1 MPLVTSRKQLPKRP
15 KNSVFPKDIKP
26 ATREAFISSPPTKY
40 TKENRLKINQYIS
53 KVSRYRRRLPT
64 ISGLANYLDVREITL
79 HEWAKKYPI
88 VSSTLDK
95 IRTLQKEKLLSDG
108 FYKGKKVNANMAI
121 FLLKAN
127 HKLSEGETTSTKIMI
142 INKDGNFIAK
152 G

>member
-1 MPLVTSRKQLPKRP
+1 MI
-15 KNSVFPKDIKP
+15 KNSIFRKDSVP
-26 ATREAFISSPPTKY
+26 AIEGAFISSPPTKY

-53 KVSRYRRRLPT
+53 KVSRYRKRLPT
-64 ISGLANYLDVREITL
+64 ISGLANFLSINEETL
-79 HEWAKKYPI
+79 YEWAKKYPK
-88 VSSTLDK
+88 VAKTMER

-127 HKLSEGETTSTKIMI
+127 HKLTEGEITSTKIMI
-142 INKDGNFIAK
+142 INKDGNFIVK